1 METLLNIV
9 IYVSLSVATLVII
22 FAVYAV
28 YIRIKFNRELNKL
41 TAKYDNKYVDEG
53 RDLDEHWSKRD

>member
-41 TAKYDNKYVDEG
+41 TAKYDNNYVDEG
-53 RDLDEHWSKRD
+53 RDLDEHWSKLN

>member
-41 TAKYDNKYVDEG
+41 TAKYDNNYVDER
-53 RDLDEHWSKRD
+53 RDLDEHWSKLN

>member
-53 RDLDEHWSKRD
+53 RDLDEHWSKQD